1 MGMTKTPTTLLEAV
15 KFFEKAENCH
25 EFMVSRRWPDGVVRC
40 PRCGS
45 DAVYYTASAKRWECK
60 TKHALKTF
68 TLKTGTIFEDSAL
81 GLDKWLPCVWLIAN
95 AKNGISSHEIA
106 RSLGVTQKTAW
117 FMLQR
122 IRLAM
127 QDDSNGNGGK
137 LGGEV
142 EVDETFIGGKARNMH
157 ASKRRAMIDAF
168 PSKREYFHGKPFM
181 PLQNKVA
188 VMGMLERGADG
199 TSKVRTM
206 AVGGTKRDELQS
218 KIRQHIEEG
227 STLYTDS
234 LRSYRNMNDYTHEF
248 IDHATEYVRGN
259 VHTNGME
266 SYWSLLKRALHGTY
280 ISVEP
285 FHLFRYLD
293 EQAFRFN
300 NRVLNDAGR
309 FALVIAGIVGKRLTY
324 SDLIAAS
331 DAGHA

>member
-1 MGMTKTPTTLLEAV
+1 MGMTKLAPRTLLEAV
-15 KFFEKAENCH
+15 KFFADADNCR
-25 EFMVSRRWPDGVVRC
+25 EYLVSRRWPNGVVC
-40 PRCGS
+40 PQCGS
-45 DAVYYTASAKRWECK
+45 DSVYFDKSRNGWECK
-60 TKHALKTF
+60 TRHPKRKF

-81 GLDKWLPCVWLIAN
+81 GLDKWLPCVWMIAN

-106 RSLGVTQKTAW
+106 RALGVTQKTAW

-127 QDDSNGNGGK
+127 QDDNGGGGK

-142 EVDETFIGGKARNMH
+142 EVDETYIGGKARNMH
-157 ASKRRAMIDAF
+157 ASKRRALIESF
-168 PSKREYFHGKPFM
+168 PSKREYLHGKPVM
-181 PLQNKVA
+181 PLANKVA
-188 VMGMLERGADG
+188 VLGMLERGEDG
-199 TSKVRTM
+199 RSRVRTM
-206 AVGGTKRDELQS
+206 TVSGTKRQQLQS
-218 KIRQHIEEG
+218 HIRENIEQG
-227 STLYTDS
+227 SQLYTDS
-234 LRSYRNMNDYTHEF
+234 LRSYRNMNDYSHEF

-309 FALVIAGIVGKRLTY
+309 FGLLIAGIVGKRLTY
-324 SDLIAAS
+324 SELIAAS
-331 DAGHA
+331 DAGTV